1 MVVDHQQLE
10 LAVEEVEEGGLVLA
24 FKWIKMDKLKVWCS
38 LPLLPSPTLDRHL
51 GCAFLSPLVQTCR
64 WRGGGGGVGGG
75 RGVEVDPQLLR
86 HVSQLLP
93 GEVRMSFECIT

>member
-1 MVVDHQQLE
+1 MVELQQLE

-51 GCAFLSPLVQTCR
+51 GSAFLSPLVQTCR